1 MIILIQGPA
10 GSGKTFL
17 MSRLILRE
25 WTRGVEVYSNFNLF
39 FDEERTN
46 IRRWY
51 TLDETYGIE
60 NGIIAIDESQ
70 AILDARE
77 WQKLPPAFKNKIAMH
92 RHDHLDIYTTTQDMG
107 HVDIRLRSNIHELY
121 TCASVLR
128 FPRNERVKP
137 DFQII
142 RVSKKERSFDSE
154 NQRVKWVLSGKPKL
168 YFISRF
174 WTKKYY
180 DTYNKL
186 ALTRMICQIEQDKNK
201 RKQLIGK
208 LYSREI
214 LSAGKAR
221 M

>member
-1 MIILIQGPA
+1 MIILIQGAA

-17 MSRLILRE
+17 MSRLIMQE
-25 WTRGVEVYSNFNLF
+25 WLRGVEVYPNFNLF
-39 FDEERTN
+39 FDEANTN

-77 WQKLPPAFKNKIAMH
+77 WQKLPPSFKNKIAMH
-92 RHDHLDIYTTTQDMG
+92 RHDHVDIYTTTQDMG

-121 TCASVLR
+121 TCASIYR
-128 FPRNERVKP
+128 FPRNERIKP
-137 DFQII
+137 TFQMI
-142 RVSKKERSFDSE
+142 RVSRKVRQFD
-154 NQRVKWVLSGKPKL
+154 NTTQRIKWVMAGRPKY
-168 YFISRF
+168 YFISKF

-186 ALTRMICQIEQDKNK
+186 SLTRMICQVEQDQKNPK
-201 RKQLIGK
+201 KLIGK

-214 LSAGKAR
+214 VSAGKAR